1 MATLAGITG
10 LASGGMSIVL
20 QAMGTK
26 FAEMAMATGISLDL
40 MQRVTAIAAGGLDYL
55 PHGGAMITL
64 LQICNLDHRQSYLDI
79 FAMAVAV
86 PVIALIVVVILG
98 SVFGSF

>member
-1 MATLAGITG
+1 MKFSLSDAVTPQLSGWPPGTQARLIPTELALLVATLAGITG

-26 FAEMAMATGISLDL
+26 LAE
-40 MQRVTAIAAGGLDYL
+40 
-55 PHGGAMITL
+55 
-64 LQICNLDHRQSYLDI
+64 
-79 FAMAVAV
+79 MAVAV
-86 PVIALIVVVILG
+86 PVIALIVMIILG